1 MRSLLWAILT
11 ITFYL
16 GILIQQ
22 SKACFSNNKG
32 DGSISPIIL
41 LANDDPRT
49 LSSPGY
55 PISYRPGT
63 QCMWE
68 LQAVKL
74 YARVKVTVLS
84 MDLLTTVPTMCLHN
98 VSLYE
103 GYHGGVSQMS
113 PAVILCNKD
122 TTEFLSKGP
131 DVTVVFKTNKLGSG
145 KGFLLEYSQD
155 NTLQE
160 KSDPVP
166 IFVGVL
172 GFLGVIIFLVVC
184 YALKKRQANQMA
196 QRVPQHQFPRPP
208 PRDLARPF
216 LPNND
221 VTHTDNT
228 SSNTRNTNNSRARNN
243 NLPPTYQEVYIRPST
258 GTDLEPS
265 APPMP
270 LPPSYEDAVSK
281 GMILGDRET
290 RL

>member
-103 GYHGGVSQMS
+103 GYH
-113 PAVILCNKD
+113 
-122 TTEFLSKGP
+122 
-131 DVTVVFKTNKLGSG
+131 
-145 KGFLLEYSQD
+145 
-155 NTLQE
+155 E